1 MAVFHKDPCGVICLL
16 MTYSAV
22 LYADYCLVQHVI
34 IPTLTDRLVFELF
47 TAFKGETFHG
57 LSISN
62 VIKPLEKF
70 YPVFYKDDRAEMY
83 EDVLLNQKIN
93 PLSGA

>member
-34 IPTLTDRLVFELF
+34 IPTLTDRLVSEFF

-57 LSISN
+57 LSIS
-62 VIKPLEKF
+62 IECIQTKKS
-70 YPVFYKDDRAEMY
+70 
-83 EDVLLNQKIN
+83 LLSLQR
-93 PLSGA
+93 